1 MKTFRQQLRNWV
13 KEKKES
19 GRTPEE
25 ISLLEEVMNKINE
38 LEKVVVEFW
47 APWCGPCKMLKPVFE
62 RVATTNTTNIQMY
75 TMNIEEGDNKEIAIE
90 YGVRSI
96 PAIKTFDGSE
106 LRETSVGVV
115 SEDRIKELVGS
126 LVL

>member
-1 MKTFRQQLRNWV
+1 MEITNSEL
-13 KEKKES
+13 KEKLNN
-19 GRTPEE
+19 G
-25 ISLLEEVMNKINE
+25 
-38 LEKVVVEFW
+38 EKVVVEFW

-62 RVATTNTTNIQMY
+62 RVATSNTTNIQMY
-75 TMNIEEGDNKEIAIE
+75 TMNIEEGNNKEIAIE

-115 SEDRIKELVGS
+115 SEDRIKELVDS

>member
-1 MKTFRQQLRNWV
+1 MEITNSEL
-13 KEKKES
+13 KEKLNN
-19 GRTPEE
+19 G
-25 ISLLEEVMNKINE
+25 
-38 LEKVVVEFW
+38 EKVVVEFW
-47 APWCGPCKMLKPVFE
+47 APWCGPCRMLKPVFE
-62 RVATTNTTNIQMY
+62 RVASSNTTDIQMY

-115 SEDRIKELVGS
+115 SEDRIKELVDS

>member
-1 MKTFRQQLRNWV
+1 MEITNSEL
-13 KEKKES
+13 KEKLNN
-19 GRTPEE
+19 G
-25 ISLLEEVMNKINE
+25 
-38 LEKVVVEFW
+38 EKVIVEFW
-47 APWCGPCKMLKPVFE
+47 APWCGPCRMLKPVFE
-62 RVATTNTTNIQMY
+62 RVATSNTTNIQMY

-96 PAIKTFDGSE
+96 PAIKTFNGSE

-115 SEDRIKELVGS
+115 SEDRIKELVDS

>member
-1 MKTFRQQLRNWV
+1 MEITNSELR
-13 KEKKES
+13 EKLNN
-19 GRTPEE
+19 G
-25 ISLLEEVMNKINE
+25 
-38 LEKVVVEFW
+38 EKVVVEFW

-62 RVATTNTTNIQMY
+62 RVASSNTTNIQMY
-75 TMNIEEGDNKEIAIE
+75 TMNIDEGDNKEIAIE

-115 SEDRIKELVGS
+115 SEDRIKELVNS

>member
-1 MKTFRQQLRNWV
+1 MEITNSEL
-13 KEKKES
+13 KEKLNN
-19 GRTPEE
+19 G
-25 ISLLEEVMNKINE
+25 
-38 LEKVVVEFW
+38 EKVVVEFW
-47 APWCGPCKMLKPVFE
+47 APWCGPCRMLKPVFE
-62 RVATTNTTNIQMY
+62 RVASSNTTDIQMY
-75 TMNIEEGDNKEIAIE
+75 TMNIEEGNNKEIAIE

-115 SEDRIKELVGS
+115 SEDRIKELVNS

>member
-1 MKTFRQQLRNWV
+1 
-13 KEKKES
+13 
-19 GRTPEE
+19 
-25 ISLLEEVMNKINE
+25 
-38 LEKVVVEFW
+38 
-47 APWCGPCKMLKPVFE
+47 
-62 RVATTNTTNIQMY
+62 MY

>member
-1 MKTFRQQLRNWV
+1 MEITNSELR
-13 KEKKES
+13 EKLNN
-19 GRTPEE
+19 G
-25 ISLLEEVMNKINE
+25 
-38 LEKVVVEFW
+38 EKVVVEFW

-62 RVATTNTTNIQMY
+62 RVATSNTTNIQMY
-75 TMNIEEGDNKEIAIE
+75 TMNIEEGNNKEIAIE

-106 LRETSVGVV
+106 LKETSVGVV
-115 SEDRIKELVGS
+115 SEDRIKELVDS

>member
-1 MKTFRQQLRNWV
+1 MEITNSEL
-13 KEKKES
+13 KEKLNN
-19 GRTPEE
+19 G
-25 ISLLEEVMNKINE
+25 
-38 LEKVVVEFW
+38 EKVVVEFW
-47 APWCGPCKMLKPVFE
+47 APWCGPCRMLKPVFE
-62 RVATTNTTNIQMY
+62 RVASSNTTNIQMY
-75 TMNIEEGDNKEIAIE
+75 TMNIEEGNNKEIAIE

-115 SEDRIKELVGS
+115 SEDRIKELVDS

>member
-1 MKTFRQQLRNWV
+1 MEITNSEL
-13 KEKKES
+13 KEKLNN
-19 GRTPEE
+19 G
-25 ISLLEEVMNKINE
+25 
-38 LEKVVVEFW
+38 EKVVVEFW

-96 PAIKTFDGSE
+96 PAIKTFNGSE

-115 SEDRIKELVGS
+115 SEDRIKELVDS

>member
-1 MKTFRQQLRNWV
+1 MEITNSEL
-13 KEKKES
+13 KEKLNN
-19 GRTPEE
+19 G
-25 ISLLEEVMNKINE
+25 
-38 LEKVVVEFW
+38 EKVIVEFW
-47 APWCGPCKMLKPVFE
+47 APWCGPCRMLKPVFE
-62 RVATTNTTNIQMY
+62 RVASSNTTDIQMY

-115 SEDRIKELVGS
+115 SEDRIKELVNS

>member
-1 MKTFRQQLRNWV
+1 MEITNSEL
-13 KEKKES
+13 KEKLNN
-19 GRTPEE
+19 G
-25 ISLLEEVMNKINE
+25 
-38 LEKVVVEFW
+38 EKVVVEFW

-62 RVATTNTTNIQMY
+62 RVASSNTTNIQMY
-75 TMNIEEGDNKEIAIE
+75 TMNIDEGDNKEIAIE

-115 SEDRIKELVGS
+115 SEDRIKELVDS